1 MNVRTFLTAMIS
13 TPCSYMLV
21 ELLIML
27 LESCFCYCCRMSMQ
41 VCAKILA
48 LCMFACVRVFRYLC
62 LLIGTNTYTG
72 RCCSCC
78 CLWLWSF
85 FILFCFGEWTLPAWH
100 SETRLLY
107 YAGQDGTT
115 ATCRSFFFFFNG
127 SRYRNNAINAS
138 VINLWIEV
146 VGLTANS

>member
-1 MNVRTFLTAMIS
+1 
-13 TPCSYMLV
+13 
-21 ELLIML
+21 ML

-115 ATCRSFFFFFNG
+115 ATCRSFFLFLTDL
-127 SRYRNNAINAS
+127 
-138 VINLWIEV
+138 VIVITLLMPVW
-146 VGLTANS
+146 LTYELRWLAWRRTVSGKAVAGGRV